1 MLHRNFPKNKQKTQ
15 TKSQNIFGGVDEV
28 FKKFLSPQKLTG
40 ILRKAKAFMRSRK
53 CDPFSLMTAV
63 ASAAATPQHSDGQR
77 NGFDVN
83 TVHLI
88 YNDLVSALGKPKLTA
103 EAISFHLRKPEFTEV
118 YKLSVEAL
126 FNSAKA
132 FRPREQ
138 EVKDALSAV
147 SKVVGKPIEDVL
159 MHDGCYK
166 TVSPKLAEVYKASRT
181 AKQGGVTCAVQLGI
195 QATYSLKN
203 RSFVHCDLSSGTANE
218 ASFVQFKTN
227 HLHLADA
234 GYAGYYNFYS
244 AQLQGA
250 YLLTKGKAN
259 MAGSIVA
266 AKLDGKDKKPRFFKG
281 KKASELA
288 RHHKDQV
295 LDIQV
300 EVNLHQKYFQ
310 HLPKDQRPR
319 TIVLRAIRFFEDGTA
334 NWLIT
339 NLPQEV
345 PVNAIFSLF
354 RLRWQIELAFKDLKS
369 HNNFRGART
378 NSQALTETF
387 VWASLFTSLAKRLV
401 INIAEDMY
409 GISLSLR
416 KCNKIAAA
424 ACGGRPNWIKQL
436 ICNMFNRNRNGIT
449 MLDLV
454 KMLGSNDDLHV
465 SKVSAKNRRRTLG
478 YHLCQI
484 TTVCSEVILSH

>member
-1 MLHRNFPKNKQKTQ
+1 MVEELF
-15 TKSQNIFGGVDEV
+15 KS
-28 FKKFLSPQKLTG
+28 T
-40 ILRKAKAFMRSRK
+40 
-53 CDPFSLMTAV
+53 
-63 ASAAATPQHSDGQR
+63 
-77 NGFDVN
+77 
-83 TVHLI
+83 
-88 YNDLVSALGKPKLTA
+88 
-103 EAISFHLRKPEFTEV
+103 
-118 YKLSVEAL
+118 
-126 FNSAKA
+126 KA

-138 EVKDALSAV
+138 EVKDALSSV
-147 SKVVGKPIEDVL
+147 SKVVGKQIEDVL

-166 TVSPKLAEVYKASRT
+166 TVSPELADIYKASRT
-181 AKQGGVTCAVQLGI
+181 SKQGGATSAAQLGI
-195 QATYSLKN
+195 QATYSLTN
-203 RSFVHCDLSSGTANE
+203 RSFIHCELSSGTANE
-218 ASFVQFKTN
+218 SSFVQFKTN

-244 AQLQGA
+244 AQAHGA
-250 YLLTKGKAN
+250 YLLTKGKTN

-266 AKLDGKDKKPRFFKG
+266 AKLDGEEKKPRFFKG

-288 RHHKDQV
+288 RHHRDQI

-300 EVNLHQKYFQ
+300 KVNLHQKYFQ

-319 TIVLRAIRFFEDGTA
+319 TMVLRAIRFFEDGKA

-345 PVNAIFSLF
+345 PVNAVFSLF

-378 NSQALTETF
+378 KSKALTETF
-387 VWASLFTSLAKRLV
+387 VWASLFMSLAKRLV
-401 INIAEDMY
+401 INMAEDMY
-409 GISLSLR
+409 GVSLSLR

-424 ACGGRPNWIKQL
+424 ACSSPNWIKQL
-436 ICNMFNRNRNGIT
+436 IYNMFNRNTNGVT
-449 MLDLV
+449 MQDLI
-454 KMLGSNDDLHV
+454 KMLGANSDLHV

-484 TTVCSEVILSH
+484 TTVCSEVVLSH